1 MTSEEIVYQDIKN
14 FVRQLPEP
22 FKSKT
27 FEAIQD
33 IKNIIYKNPE
43 GSKIAIAYIGAKLA
57 ADKFN
62 EED

>member
-33 IKNIIYKNPE
+33 IKNIIYKN
-43 GSKIAIAYIGAKLA
+43 KLPN
-57 ADKFN
+57 DISRIK
-62 EED
+62 